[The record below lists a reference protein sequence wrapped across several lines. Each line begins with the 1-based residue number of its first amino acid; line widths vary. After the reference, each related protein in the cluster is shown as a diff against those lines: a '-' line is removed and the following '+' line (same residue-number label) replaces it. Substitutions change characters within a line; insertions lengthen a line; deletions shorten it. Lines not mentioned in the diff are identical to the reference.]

1 MVPAN
6 KSINEVLLTNESN
19 ERSASEDVYRSES
32 PKAENL
38 EKTYTPKKIY
48 ITLMKKYVLNSLLN

>member
-1 MVPAN
+1 MVPAI

-38 EKTYTPKKIY
+38 EKTYTPKKI
-48 ITLMKKYVLNSLLN
+48 